1 MSRYII
7 TLKPID
13 KFFFGGDMTFSV
25 GNDPKDKYNREYSS
39 YIIESAL
46 FPQQTSLLGMMRFL
60 LLRNHADCFDGV
72 RITDAAKAAALIGEG
87 GFGQGRTYGRIKS
100 LGHCFIKDC
109 KENKD
114 YHFAPYDSDYAVHAS
129 EDTCLVNGREIRLHK
144 MDGVSSK
151 AWYKKYLECGSE
163 KKEVSSFFVKD
174 RRIGINR
181 DIKTGK
187 TEDAA
192 LFKQISYRFS
202 DSRYAFAFRAEA
214 DVDIL
219 PYDGQVVS
227 VGADNSQFVI
237 GIKNET
243 DDGKE
248 GCSALKVA
256 LLSPA
261 RLLSRDMDRVA
272 FCMTEVMPFRYLRST
287 VHTESYNV
295 LHGKMSR
302 SERIEMYAPGSVFYF
317 SSEADADAFRNALNS
332 YEDFRRIGYNEYK

>member
-7 TLKPID
+7 TLKPVD

-25 GNDPKDKYNREYSS
+25 GNSPRDKYNREYSS
-39 YIIESAL
+39 YIIESAY

-60 LLRNHADCFDGV
+60 LLRNDADCFDGV
-72 RITDAAKAAALIGEG
+72 RITDTAKATELIGEG
-87 GFGQGRTYGRIKS
+87 GFGQGRRYGRIKS
-100 LGHCFIKDC
+100 LGHCFIRDS

-114 YHFAPYDSDYAVHAS
+114 YHFAPYDSDYAVHAT
-129 EDTCLVNGREIRLHK
+129 EDTCLVNGRKVSLHK
-144 MDGVSSK
+144 MEGFSSK
-151 AWYKKYLECGSE
+151 VWYKKYLECGSE
-163 KKEVSSFFVKD
+163 KKELSSFFVQD

-192 LFKQISYRFS
+192 LFKQVGYRFS
-202 DSRYAFAFRAEA
+202 DSCYAFAFNVET

-219 PYDGQVVS
+219 PYNGQMVS
-227 VGADNSQFVI
+227 LGADNSQFVI
-237 GIKNET
+237 GIDNAPM
-243 DDGKE
+243 DVNDGC
-248 GCSALKVA
+248 GAFKVT

-261 RLLSRDMDRVA
+261 RLLSKDMDKVA

-287 VHTESYNV
+287 VYTKSYNI
-295 LHGKMSR
+295 LHGQLSR

-317 SSEADADAFRNALNS
+317 SSKVDAEAFRNALNS

>member
-7 TLKPID
+7 TLKPVD

-25 GNDPKDKYNREYSS
+25 GNSPRDKYNREYSS

-60 LLRNHADCFDGV
+60 LLRNDTDCFDGV
-72 RITDAAKAAALIGEG
+72 RITDTAKATELIGEG
-87 GFGQGRTYGRIKS
+87 GFGQGRRYGRIKS
-100 LGHCFIKDC
+100 LGHCFIRDS

-114 YHFAPYDSDYAVHAS
+114 YHFAPYDSDYAVHAT
-129 EDTCLVNGREIRLHK
+129 EDTCLVNGRKVSLHK
-144 MDGVSSK
+144 MEGFSSK

-163 KKEVSSFFVKD
+163 KKEVSSFFVED

-192 LFKQISYRFS
+192 LFKQVGYRFS
-202 DSRYAFAFRAEA
+202 DSRYVFAFYAET

-219 PYDGQVVS
+219 QYDGQVVS

-237 GIKNET
+237 GIKNSQE
-243 DDGKE
+243 DGND
-248 GCSALKVA
+248 GCRALKVD

-261 RLLSRDMDRVA
+261 RLLSKDMDKVA

-287 VHTESYNV
+287 VHTKSYNV
-295 LHGKMSR
+295 LNRELSR

-317 SSEADADAFRNALNS
+317 SSEADAEAFRNALNS
-332 YEDFRRIGYNEYK
+332 YEDFRRIGFNEYK

>member
-25 GNDPKDKYNREYSS
+25 GNNLNDDYNREYSS
-39 YIIESAL
+39 YLIESAY

-60 LLRNHADCFDGV
+60 ILRNNEECFDGV
-72 RITDAAKAAALIGEG
+72 KITDTIKAAGLIGEG
-87 GFGQGRTYGRIKS
+87 GFGEGRSYGKIKS

-109 KENKD
+109 ADNKD
-114 YHFAPYDSDYAVHAS
+114 YHFAPYDSDYAVSAA
-129 EDTCLVNGREIRLHK
+129 EDTCLVNGRELTLHK
-144 MDGVSSK
+144 MEGFSSK
-151 AWYKKYLECGSE
+151 VWYKKYLECGSE
-163 KKEVSSFFVKD
+163 KKEVSSFFVED

-192 LFKQISYRFS
+192 LFKQVSYRFS
-202 DSRYAFAFRAEA
+202 DSRYAFAFHAET

-219 PYDGQVVS
+219 QYDGQVVS

-237 GIKNET
+237 GIKNDHE
-243 DDGKE
+243 DGNA
-248 GCSALKVA
+248 GCSALKVT

-261 RLLSRDMDRVA
+261 RLLSKDMDKVA

-287 VHTESYNV
+287 VHTKSYNV
-295 LHGKMSR
+295 LDRELSR

-317 SSEADADAFRNALNS
+317 SSEADAEAFRNALNS
-332 YEDFRRIGYNEYK
+332 YEDFRRIGFNEYK

>member
-25 GNDPKDKYNREYSS
+25 GNNLNDNYNREYSS
-39 YIIESAL
+39 YLIESAY

-60 LLRNHADCFDGV
+60 ILRNNEECFDGV
-72 RITDAAKAAALIGEG
+72 KITDTIKAAGLIGEG
-87 GFGQGRTYGRIKS
+87 GFGEGRSYGKIKS

-109 KENKD
+109 ADNKD
-114 YHFAPYDSDYAVHAS
+114 YHFAPYDSDYAVSAA
-129 EDTCLVNGREIRLHK
+129 EDTCLVNGRELTLHK
-144 MDGVSSK
+144 MEGFRSK
-151 AWYKKYLECGSE
+151 VWYKKYLECGSE
-163 KKEVSSFFVKD
+163 KKEVSSFFVED

-192 LFKQISYRFS
+192 LFKQVSYRFS
-202 DSRYAFAFRAEA
+202 DSRYAFAFHAET

-219 PYDGQVVS
+219 QYDGQVVS

-237 GIKNET
+237 GIKNDHE
-243 DDGKE
+243 DGNA
-248 GCSALKVA
+248 GCSALKVT

-261 RLLSRDMDRVA
+261 RLLSKDMDKVA

-295 LHGKMSR
+295 LHRELSR

-317 SSEADADAFRNALNS
+317 SSEADAEAFRNALNS
-332 YEDFRRIGYNEYK
+332 YEDFRRIGFNEYK

>member
-25 GNDPKDKYNREYSS
+25 GNNPQDKYNREYSS
-39 YIIESAL
+39 YIIESAQ

-60 LLRNHADCFDGV
+60 LLRNDTDCFDGV
-72 RITDAAKAAALIGEG
+72 RITDIAKAAELIGEA
-87 GFGQGRTYGRIKS
+87 GFGQGRTYGKIKS
-100 LGHCFIKDC
+100 LGHCFIRDC
-109 KENKD
+109 MESKD
-114 YHFAPYDSDYAVHAS
+114 YHFAPYDSDYAVHAA
-129 EDTCLVNGREIRLHK
+129 EDTCLVNGRKVCLHK
-144 MDGVSSK
+144 MDGFSSK
-151 AWYKKYLECGSE
+151 KGYRKYLECGSE
-163 KKEVSSFFVKD
+163 KKEVASFFVKD

-192 LFKQISYRFS
+192 LFKQVSYRFS
-202 DSRYAFAFRAEA
+202 DSRYAFAFLAET

-227 VGADNSQFVI
+227 VGADNSQFII
-237 GIKNET
+237 GISGAPKDVE
-243 DDGKE
+243 DG
-248 GCSALKVA
+248 GADCKVR

-261 RLLSRDMDRVA
+261 RILSKDMEKVA
-272 FCMTEVMPFRYLRST
+272 FCMTEVMPFRYLCST
-287 VHTESYNV
+287 IHTKSYNV

-317 SSEADADAFRNALNS
+317 SSEADADAFRNALKS